1 MNTGLIL
8 LHTKDEMK
16 TVAIVGSGIAGVI
29 PAYYLAKQGYSVT
42 IIDQERYPAMRCSYA
57 NGGQVSVSN
66 SEVWNTWS
74 NVGKGLRW
82 MFKKDAPLYV
92 SPKVEW
98 RKIRWMAKFLYH
110 TLIKDHIPNTAS
122 TIQLGV
128 TSRNLYKQ
136 IIADENLQFDQSE
149 CGILHIYKDQKYF
162 DAANFIAPVYTA
174 NGCKWELLDK
184 QQSEKIEPAIKD
196 SNNIIGGVWTQDDWV
211 GDIHKF
217 CNELTQV
224 LTNKY
229 GVKFL
234 QGVKIDDLNRL
245 SDLYDKVVVAAG
257 SESAKLAKTIGD
269 NLNIYPVKGYSITI
283 PLRDPRS
290 FNAAPKASILDDEE
304 KIVCSKLGDR
314 LRVAG
319 TAELVGENYDIK
331 RDRIDP
337 LLKWVQKNFPQI
349 DCREYSSWACLRPMT
364 PNMMPI
370 ISKSKKKTNVYYH
383 TGHGHL
389 GWTLSPAT
397 AKQLIGIMS

>member
-1 MNTGLIL
+1 
-8 LHTKDEMK
+8 MK
-16 TVAIVGSGIAGVI
+16 TVAIVGAGIAGVI

-74 NVGKGLRW
+74 NIVKGIKW
-82 MFKKDAPLYV
+82 MFTKDAPLYV
-92 SPKVEW
+92 SPKLEW
-98 RKIRWMAKFLYH
+98 DKVRWLTRFLYH
-110 TLIKDHIPNTAS
+110 TVMKDHIPNTAS

-128 TSRNLYKQ
+128 TSRALYKQ
-136 IIADENLQFDQSE
+136 IIADENLKFDQSD
-149 CGILHIYKDQKYF
+149 CGILHIYKNQKYF

-174 NGCKWELLDK
+174 NGCSWDMLDK
-184 QQSEKIEPAIKD
+184 EQSEKIEPALKD
-196 SNNIIGGVWTQDDWV
+196 SEDIIGGVWTKEDWV

-224 LTNKY
+224 MVDKY

-234 QGVKIDDLNRL
+234 HGVVIEDLDRL
-245 SDLYDKVVVAAG
+245 STLYDKVVVAAG
-257 SESAKLAKTIGD
+257 VGSARLASTIGD

-283 PLRDPRS
+283 PLRDQRS
-290 FNAAPKASILDDEE
+290 INAAPQASILDDEA
-304 KIVCSKLGDR
+304 KIVCSRLGNR

-319 TAELVGENYDIK
+319 TAELIGENYDIK
-331 RDRIDP
+331 RNRVEP
-337 LLKWVQKNFPQI
+337 LLKWVHKNFPQI
-349 DCREYSSWACLRPMT
+349 DCREYSSWSCLRPMT

-370 ISKSKKKTNVYYH
+370 IKQSNTRSNIYYH

-397 AKQLIGIMS
+397 AKQLIGLMA